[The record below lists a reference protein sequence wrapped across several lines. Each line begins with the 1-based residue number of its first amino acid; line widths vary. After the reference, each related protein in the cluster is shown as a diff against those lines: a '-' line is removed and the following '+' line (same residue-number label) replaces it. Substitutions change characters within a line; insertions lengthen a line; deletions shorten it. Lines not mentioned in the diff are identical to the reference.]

1 MLNDSKNMPQMGNT
15 IQRLKLFK
23 HATNGLAL
31 GFVGLYVV
39 AFASI
44 ASNGNH
50 IYTIYRFFPVVA
62 SLAIA
67 LSMWRLP
74 DNVKA
79 FYAVCGSTGHKCLV
93 GRNRVLR
100 SPTPYL

>member
-1 MLNDSKNMPQMGNT
+1 MANT

-74 DNVKA
+74 DNSLLRL
-79 FYAVCGSTGHKCLV
+79 FYLAGLFAISWLGV
-93 GRNRVLR
+93 
-100 SPTPYL
+100 

>member
-1 MLNDSKNMPQMGNT
+1 MVNA

-44 ASNGNH
+44 SSNGNH
-50 IYTIYRFFPVVA
+50 IYTIYRFFPVIA

-74 DNVKA
+74 DNSLLRL
-79 FYAVCGSTGHKCLV
+79 FYLAGLFAISWLGV
-93 GRNRVLR
+93 
-100 SPTPYL
+100 

>member
-1 MLNDSKNMPQMGNT
+1 MANT

-23 HATNGLAL
+23 HATNALAL

-44 ASNGNH
+44 SSNGNH

-74 DNVKA
+74 DNSLLRL
-79 FYAVCGSTGHKCLV
+79 FYLAGLFAISWLGV
-93 GRNRVLR
+93 
-100 SPTPYL
+100 

>member
-1 MLNDSKNMPQMGNT
+1 MRNALNT
-15 IQRLKLFK
+15 IQQLKLFK

-74 DNVKA
+74 DNSLLRL
-79 FYAVCGSTGHKCLV
+79 FYLAGLFAISWLGV
-93 GRNRVLR
+93 
-100 SPTPYL
+100 

>member
-23 HATNGLAL
+23 HITNGLAL

-62 SLAIA
+62 SLAIT

-74 DNVKA
+74 DNSLLRL
-79 FYAVCGSTGHKCLV
+79 FYLAGLFAISWLGV
-93 GRNRVLR
+93 
-100 SPTPYL
+100 

>member
-1 MLNDSKNMPQMGNT
+1 MANT

-44 ASNGNH
+44 SSNGNH

-74 DNVKA
+74 DNSLLRL
-79 FYAVCGSTGHKCLV
+79 FYLAGLFAISWLGV
-93 GRNRVLR
+93 
-100 SPTPYL
+100 

>member
-1 MLNDSKNMPQMGNT
+1 MLNDSKNTPQMGNT

-39 AFASI
+39 DFSSI

-74 DNVKA
+74 DNSLLRL
-79 FYAVCGSTGHKCLV
+79 FYLADLFAISWLGV
-93 GRNRVLR
+93 
-100 SPTPYL
+100 

>member
-74 DNVKA
+74 DNSLLRL
-79 FYAVCGSTGHKCLV
+79 FYLAGLFAISWLGV
-93 GRNRVLR
+93 
-100 SPTPYL
+100 